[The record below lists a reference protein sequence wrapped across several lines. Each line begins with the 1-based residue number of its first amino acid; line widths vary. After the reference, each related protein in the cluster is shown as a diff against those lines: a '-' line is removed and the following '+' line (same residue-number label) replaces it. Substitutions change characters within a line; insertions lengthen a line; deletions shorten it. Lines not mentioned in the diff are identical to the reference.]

1 MHDGH
6 HISLAIETSCRQGG
20 LALGVD
26 RDLADTVDFDASARH
41 ATVLVAQLAQ
51 LLQGRGITPAQVD
64 ELYVSAGPGSFT
76 GLRVGVTVARTL
88 GQQLPGLKCVAV
100 PTALAVAQNAA
111 GLDWQ
116 HLAVIFDAKEEL
128 VYASLFR
135 RSGTARH
142 ELPGRSGTAPHA
154 GQAPIIIPAAQPV
167 LIRADQFLASAPSP
181 ITLIGE
187 GLAYHEMHGPGVT
200 IPWPD
205 QPQRHLPTATGVWL
219 AGTQLASEARF
230 TDHAHL
236 LPIYARISEAQRL
249 WEIKHK

>member
-20 LALGVD
+20 LVLGVD
-26 RDLADTVDFDASARH
+26 RNLAATVDFDASARH

-51 LLQGRGITPAQVD
+51 LLQRRGIAPAQVD

-100 PTALAVAQNAA
+100 PTALAVAQNAT

-135 RSGTARH
+135 RSGTARQ
-142 ELPGRSGTAPHA
+142 E
-154 GQAPIIIPAAQPV
+154 GQASIIIPAADPV
-167 LIRADQFLASAPSP
+167 LIRADQFLASAPMP

-187 GLAYHEMHGPGVT
+187 GLAYHEMRGPNVT

-205 QPQRHLPTATGVWL
+205 QRQRHLPTATGTWL
-219 AGTQLASEARF
+219 AGSQLAQQAQF
-230 TDHAHL
+230 TGHAHL

-249 WEIKHK
+249 WETRHKSGGRGAQ